1 MNGYSS
7 TYVSFLEKRKGTWR
21 KEGEERNYLRDILIT
36 VTRKLLNCSFVTF
49 KRKEMYRIRYRK
61 YRLSSKTTFFPS
73 FAVDFRCKETRF
85 HGHKVLRVFLYWLD
99 VPRAGKL
106 RQKKL
111 KLDAE
116 REREREGE
124 GRGRGRRIERKRETA
139 QRSVLCEIIL
149 IGILCHFTF
158 LPTFIRRLPRSGK
171 REFQVYI

>member
-1 MNGYSS
+1 MD
-7 TYVSFLEKRKGTWR
+7 TWR
-21 KEGEERNYLRDILIT
+21 KEGEERNYLRDILIK
-36 VTRKLLNCSFVTF
+36 VTRKVLNCSFVTF

-61 YRLSSKTTFFPS
+61 YRYIRIIENNIFPRGFS
-73 FAVDFRCKETRF
+73 VCSAKKLDFTATKCS
-85 HGHKVLRVFLYWLD
+85 VFLYWLD
-99 VPRAGKL
+99 VPRTGKL

-116 REREREGE
+116 RGEGE
-124 GRGRGRRIERKRETA
+124 IERKREIA